1 MMELVDILIILSV
14 MAVAFIIGR
23 ISKGPICTDKKEE
36 VEVAP
41 QDIYFPQIT
50 VVFQQDIDDDED
62 LCKEIADMYLSNR
75 AFYYSGKGPSQEL
88 SVLSE
93 EMDVYVHFYNVE
105 FSKLQKIEV

>member
-1 MMELVDILIILSV
+1 MELIDILIILSV
-14 MAVAFIIGR
+14 IAVTFIIGR
-23 ISKGPICTDKKEE
+23 ISKGPICSSKRKEAE
-36 VEVAP
+36 IVP
-41 QDIYFPQIT
+41 QDICFPQIT

-75 AFYYSGKGPSQEL
+75 AFYYSGKDPSQEF

-93 EMDVYVHFYNVE
+93 KEQDVFVSFNNVD

>member
-1 MMELVDILIILSV
+1 

-41 QDIYFPQIT
+41 QDICFPQIT

-62 LCKEIADMYLSNR
+62 LCKRDC
-75 AFYYSGKGPSQEL
+75 
-88 SVLSE
+88 
-93 EMDVYVHFYNVE
+93 
-105 FSKLQKIEV
+105 

>member
-1 MMELVDILIILSV
+1 

-50 VVFQQDIDDDED
+50 VVFQQDI
-62 LCKEIADMYLSNR
+62 ADMYLSNR

-93 EMDVYVHFYNVE
+93 EMDVYVHFNNVE